1 MSIQGNVLAV
11 KARVLANEQP
21 FAEQLK
27 LKALKAIYGNAADW
41 VAYMSFF
48 AAADKPEQLA
58 RLIPTDGTDED
69 KAMNEAR
76 AYLIAAAPCT
86 PDTVAHFEKGVTAI
100 LDEGLEE

>member
-1 MSIQGNVLAV
+1 MTIKDNVLAV
-11 KARVLANEQP
+11 KARVAANEQP
-21 FAEQLK
+21 FSEQLK
-27 LKALKAIYGNAADW
+27 VKALKAIYGGAMDW

-58 RLIPTDGTDED
+58 RLIPTDGTEGD

-86 PDTVAHFEKGVTAI
+86 PDTVQHFENGVTGI